1 MTLQELTAQTPVGE
15 CFEWKGEKYL
25 VCETTS
31 ITRKNCIK
39 CESCDFNKIECCD
52 YDDIYC
58 LSIDRID
65 EKSVYFV
72 KQTPN
77 EK

>member
-25 VCETTS
+25 VQKKNTS
-31 ITRKNCIK
+31 LHRC
-39 CESCDFNKIECCD
+39 FGCD
-52 YDDIYC
+52 YKYKKECFDCSCNRYDRGR
-58 LSIDRID
+58 RID
-65 EKSVYFV
+65 EKHVIFV

>member
-25 VCETTS
+25 VCEYTGNCQCDECAFYKLQFCEFNYISCMS
-31 ITRKNCIK
+31 I
-39 CESCDFNKIECCD
+39 E
-52 YDDIYC
+52 
-58 LSIDRID
+58 RID

>member
-15 CFEWKGEKYL
+15 CFEWECEKYKVIDSF
-25 VCETTS
+25 VCLFCSFIE
-31 ITRKNCIK
+31 KK
-39 CESCDFNKIECCD
+39 CTNISCSPIRRF
-52 YDDIYC
+52 
-58 LSIDRID
+58 D
-65 EKSVYFV
+65 EKHVIFV